1 MKNLKKYNK
10 AELEKVGIY
19 YDPWTKTE
27 IALLLII
34 GVQIGTLVMAALHIV
49 NYFM

>member
-1 MKNLKKYNK
+1 MKKLRKYNK

-27 IALLLII
+27 VLLLLII
-34 GVQIGTLVMAALHIV
+34 GVQISALVMTAIHVI